1 MSNIGTFTFANEQ
14 FSGAIRTLHLSAKCR
29 IVPVADKRNDDS
41 PDYRV
46 VAGNG
51 YELGAAWTKRSRADR
66 AYLSVSID
74 DPSLPAPIYARLIE
88 STDKPGEHE
97 LLWSRARRGD

>member
-1 MSNIGTFTFANEQ
+1 MSNIGTFTFANDQ
-14 FSGAIRTLHLSAKCR
+14 FSGAIRTLHQTIKCR
-29 IVPVADKRNDDS
+29 IVPVADKRNDES

-51 YELGAAWTKRSRADR
+51 YELGAAWAKVSRNDR
-66 AYLSVSID
+66 GYLSVSID
-74 DPSLPAPIYARLIE
+74 DPSLPAPIYARLLE
-88 STDKPGEHE
+88 SSDKPGEHE

>member
-1 MSNIGTFTFANEQ
+1 MSRIGTFTFSNEQ
-14 FSGAIRTLHLSAKCR
+14 FTGSVQTLNLNIKCR
-29 IVPVADKRNDDS
+29 IAPVADKRTDDS

-51 YELGAAWTKRSRADR
+51 YELGVAWAKVSRADR
-66 AYLSVSID
+66 GYLSIAID

-88 STDKPGEHE
+88 SGATPGEHD
-97 LLWSRARRGD
+97 LLWSRARRAD

>member
-1 MSNIGTFTFANEQ
+1 MSSIGTFAFANEQ
-14 FSGAIRTLHLSAKCR
+14 FSGTVRSLNLNIKAR
-29 IVPVADKRNDDS
+29 IVPVADKRSEDS

-46 VAGNG
+46 VTGNG
-51 YELGAAWTKRSRADR
+51 YELGVAWARVSRSNRG
-66 AYLSVSID
+66 YLSVSLD

-88 STDKPGEHE
+88 SSATPGEHE

>member
-1 MSNIGTFTFANEQ
+1 MSSIGTFTFANEQ
-14 FSGAIRTLHLSAKCR
+14 FTGTIRSLNLSIKVR
-29 IVPVADKRNDDS
+29 IVPVTDKRSDDS

-51 YELGAAWTKRSRADR
+51 YELGAAWARVSRNDR
-66 AYLSVSID
+66 GYLSVSID

-88 STDKPGEHE
+88 SATAGEHE
-97 LLWSRARRGD
+97 LLWSRARRAD